1 MSKLLAKKDVRVQLA
16 AREET
21 IALRLQG
28 LQRELETTGDAI
40 QTAIFAHPFV
50 STAGALAAGVTT
62 GLVFGGRR
70 KKRRKADRQADRQA
84 DRPDVPT
91 SHRHL
96 VDHYIDAVA
105 RNVQKAEAAG
115 DDPQKAVRR
124 ALEGRV
130 PVVAYAPAS
139 AQQEEGF
146 FKQGFDLA
154 IKTAFGFAVR
164 SGLDFVTDRL
174 GLTPEH
180 TLAQQAHHEDD
191 EGGGADVLAAVSEES

>member
-1 MSKLLAKKDVRVQLA
+1 MSKLLAKNDVRVELA
-16 AREET
+16 AKEKAIE
-21 IALRLQG
+21 LRLQG
-28 LQRELETTGDAI
+28 LQHELETTGEAI
-40 QTAIFAHPFV
+40 QAAVFNHPLV
-50 STAGALAAGVTT
+50 SAGGALLAGVTT

-70 KKRRKADRQADRQA
+70 KKRQNV
-84 DRPDVPT
+84 DRPDVP
-91 SHRHL
+91 SVPAAHRNL
-96 VDHYIDAVA
+96 VEQYIDAVA
-105 RNVQKAEAAG
+105 RRVQQAEADG

-154 IKTAFGFAVR
+154 LKTAFGFAVR

-174 GLTPEH
+174 GLASGQMH
-180 TLAQQAHHEDD
+180 AHQVHEDD
-191 EGGGADVLAAVSEES
+191 EGGSAVFAAVSEES

>member
-1 MSKLLAKKDVRVQLA
+1 MSKLLDKKDVRVQLA
-16 AREET
+16 AKEET
-21 IALRLQG
+21 IGLRLQG
-28 LQRELETTGDAI
+28 LQHELETTGEAI
-40 QTAIFAHPFV
+40 QAAIFDHPLV
-50 STAGALAAGVTT
+50 STAGALVAGVTT

-70 KKRRKADRQADRQA
+70 KKRRKADRQADR
-84 DRPDVPT
+84 PDVPAA
-91 SHRHL
+91 HRNL

-105 RNVQKAEAAG
+105 RRAQQAEAAG

-139 AQQEEGF
+139 AQQDEGF

-164 SGLDFVTDRL
+164 SGLDFVTDQL
-174 GLTPEH
+174 GLTPPH
-180 TLAQQAHHEDD
+180 TLAQHDD
-191 EGGGADVLAAVSEES
+191 HDVEGGSAVFAAVSEEP